1 MNDIK
6 VIEPISKHTKEF
18 DTVDEFNLYYNKHK
32 NDMDSLT
39 THKLNKMYYIK
50 GYHITKI
57 KNVLMLKKIKEENI
71 NGECKAL
78 RDKVL
83 EQKNIDSQSE
93 ALRSSEISELK
104 QEIKQIK
111 ETINNIIHFINPQSD
126 HCDNIVLPPSDT

>member
-1 MNDIK
+1 MNDVKI
-6 VIEPISKHTKEF
+6 IEPISKYTKEF

-57 KNVLMLKKIKEENI
+57 KNVLMLKKIKEENSI
-71 NGECKAL
+71 I
-78 RDKVL
+78 
-83 EQKNIDSQSE
+83 EQKNI
-93 ALRSSEISELK
+93 EISELK

-111 ETINNIIHFINPQSD
+111 ETINNIIHFLNSNNQVDSNCYADSYKVSD
-126 HCDNIVLPPSDT
+126 VSPPSDT

>member
-1 MNDIK
+1 MNDVKI
-6 VIEPISKHTKEF
+6 IEPISKYTKEF
-18 DTVDEFNLYYNKHK
+18 DTVDEFNLYYNKNK

-71 NGECKAL
+71 NGE
-78 RDKVL
+78 
-83 EQKNIDSQSE
+83 QKNI
-93 ALRSSEISELK
+93 EISELK

-111 ETINNIIHFINPQSD
+111 ETINNIIHFLTSLTGPSSVVNPQSD
-126 HCDNIVLPPSDT
+126 HCDNIVLPPQS

>member
-1 MNDIK
+1 MNDVKI
-6 VIEPISKHTKEF
+6 IEPISKYTKEF

-71 NGECKAL
+71 I
-78 RDKVL
+78 
-83 EQKNIDSQSE
+83 EQKN
-93 ALRSSEISELK
+93 SEISELK

-126 HCDNIVLPPSDT
+126 YCDNIVLPPSDT

>member
-1 MNDIK
+1 MNDVKI
-6 VIEPISKHTKEF
+6 IEPISKYTKEF

-71 NGECKAL
+71 NGE
-78 RDKVL
+78 
-83 EQKNIDSQSE
+83 QKNNFI
-93 ALRSSEISELK
+93 SEISELK

-111 ETINNIIHFINPQSD
+111 ETINNIIHFLNPQSD
-126 HCDNIVLPPSDT
+126 HCDNIVLPPQS

>member
-1 MNDIK
+1 MNDVKI
-6 VIEPISKHTKEF
+6 IEPISKYTKEF

-71 NGECKAL
+71 I
-78 RDKVL
+78 
-83 EQKNIDSQSE
+83 EQKN
-93 ALRSSEISELK
+93 SEISELK

-111 ETINNIIHFINPQSD
+111 ETINNIIHFINPHTQ
-126 HCDNIVLPPSDT
+126 DNIVLPPSDT

>member
-1 MNDIK
+1 MNDVKI
-6 VIEPISKHTKEF
+6 IEPISKYTKEF

-71 NGECKAL
+71 I
-78 RDKVL
+78 
-83 EQKNIDSQSE
+83 EQKN
-93 ALRSSEISELK
+93 SEISELK

-126 HCDNIVLPPSDT
+126 HCDNMVLPPSDT

>member
-1 MNDIK
+1 MNDVKI
-6 VIEPISKHTKEF
+6 IEPISKYTKEF

-71 NGECKAL
+71 N
-78 RDKVL
+78 DN
-83 EQKNIDSQSE
+83 QKNI
-93 ALRSSEISELK
+93 EISELK

-111 ETINNIIHFINPQSD
+111 ETINNIIHFLTSLTGPSSAVNPQEQ
-126 HCDNIVLPPSDT
+126 DNIVLPPSDT